1 LRASGKNR
9 CPNPDSRAIDSAI
22 NKKAIR
28 PIRETMMND
37 QLNYLLAQAAKG
49 RMSRREFVGR
59 AGALGVSAAVAGTM
73 LTTAARAEGPVKGGL
88 MRVGMQGGSSTDT
101 LDTALAASEVPF
113 QVNETWGEKL
123 VDLEQNGTLGMRI
136 AEEVSSNADASQWMF
151 KIRKGVEYHDGGT
164 VSAEDVVATLMRHT
178 DDNAKSGAQ
187 GIVKG
192 IADMKAE
199 GDTVTLTLASPN
211 ADLPFLLADYHL
223 IVQKGGGVDNPTSG
237 IGAGA
242 YKITEFQPGVRVAF
256 EKFANYWDSSRGH
269 VDQAEVLIINDNT
282 ARTAAIQS
290 GQIHIMNRIDPK
302 IVALLAGNTDVV
314 IERVAGPGQYVFIM
328 HCDKAPYDNND
339 LRMALKLAINREE
352 MVEKILGGMGSVGN
366 DFPINAAYPLF
377 DDSIPQRVFDPA
389 AAAEA
394 YKKSGHDGS
403 PLIMQ
408 VAPGAF
414 PGAVEA
420 AQLFQS
426 SANAAG
432 IPLQVKLEPD
442 DGYWSNVWNVAPF
455 CASYWGGRPVQDQMY
470 STAYLSTA
478 EWNDTKFFNPEF
490 DALLIAARGEL
501 DQVKRKGQYSEM
513 ASMVRDTGGLILPMF
528 NDFVEGRR
536 AEVGGWV
543 PNPAGSLMNGKVLTL
558 CWLNA

>member
-1 LRASGKNR
+1 MS
-9 CPNPDSRAIDSAI
+9 D
-22 NKKAIR
+22 
-28 PIRETMMND
+28 E
-37 QLNYLLAQAAKG
+37 LNYLVGQAAKG
-49 RMSRREFVGR
+49 RISRRDFVGR
-59 AGALGVSAAVAGTM
+59 AGALGVSSVMAGS
-73 LTTAARAEGPVKGGL
+73 LLATAARAEGPVKGGL
-88 MRVGMQGGSSTDT
+88 MRLGMQGGSSTDS
-101 LDTALAASEVPF
+101 LDPAVAASEVPF

-123 VDLEQNGTLGMRI
+123 VDVSQDGVLDMRL
-136 AEEVSSNADASQWMF
+136 AEEVSSNADATQWMF

-164 VSAEDVVATLMRHT
+164 VTAEDVVATLKRHT
-178 DDNAKSGAQ
+178 DENTKSGAQ

-192 IADMKAE
+192 ISDMKVE
-199 GDTVTLTLASPN
+199 GDMVTLTLASAN
-211 ADLPFLLADYHL
+211 ADLPFLMADYHL
-223 IVQKGGGVDNPTSG
+223 MIQKGGGVDNPTSG

-242 YKITEFQPGVRVAF
+242 YKVTEFEPGVRIAF
-256 EKFANYWDSSRGH
+256 EKFANYWDAGRGH
-269 VDQAEVLIINDNT
+269 VDQAEVLVINDNT

-290 GQIHIMNRIDPK
+290 GQIHAMNRIDPK

-314 IERVAGPGQYVFIM
+314 IERAAGPGHYVFIM
-328 HCDKAPYDNND
+328 HCDKAPFDNND
-339 LRMALKLAINREE
+339 LRMALKLSINRDE

-377 DDSIPQRVFDPA
+377 DDSIEQRKFDPA

-403 PLIMQ
+403 PLILQ

-420 AQLFQS
+420 AQLFQA

-470 STAYLSTA
+470 STAYQSTA
-478 EWNDTKFFNPEF
+478 EWNDTKFVNPEF
-490 DALLIAARGEL
+490 DKLLIAARGEL
-501 DQVKRKGQYSEM
+501 DQVKRKAEYSEM
-513 ASMVRDTGGLILPMF
+513 AHMVRDTGGLILPMF

-536 AEVGGWV
+536 AEVGGWIA
-543 PNPAGSLMNGKVLTL
+543 NPAGSMMNGKMLTK
-558 CWLNA
+558 CWITV

>member
-1 LRASGKNR
+1 MSNELKH
-9 CPNPDSRAIDSAI
+9 
-22 NKKAIR
+22 
-28 PIRETMMND
+28 
-37 QLNYLLAQAAKG
+37 LAVQAAKG
-49 RMSRREFVGR
+49 KISRREFVGR
-59 AGALGVSAAVAGTM
+59 AGALGVSATMAGS
-73 LTTAARAEGPVKGGL
+73 LLATAARAAGPVKGGL
-88 MRVGMQGGSSTDT
+88 MRVGMQGGSSTDS
-101 LDTALAASEVPF
+101 LDPALAASEVPF

-123 VDLEQNGTLGMRI
+123 VDLEQDGTLAMRL
-136 AEEVSSNADASQWMF
+136 AEEVSSNADATQWMF

-164 VSAEDVVATLMRHT
+164 VSADDVVATLKRHT
-178 DDNAKSGAQ
+178 DENTKSGAQ

-192 IADMKAE
+192 ISAMKAE
-199 GDTVTLTLASPN
+199 GDMVTLTLASAN
-211 ADLPFLLADYHL
+211 ADLPFLMADYHL
-223 IVQKGGGVDNPTSG
+223 MIQKAGGVANPTSG

-242 YKITEFQPGVRVAF
+242 YKITEYEPGVRIAF
-256 EKFANYWDSSRGH
+256 EKFANYWDAGRGH
-269 VDQAEVLIINDNT
+269 VDQAEVLVINDNT

-302 IVALLAGNTDVV
+302 IVALLAGAKDVV
-314 IERVAGPGQYVFIM
+314 IERAAGPGHYVFIM

-339 LRMALKLAINREE
+339 LRMALKLAINRDE
-352 MVEKILGGMGSVGN
+352 MVDKILGGMGSVGN

-377 DDSIPQRVFDPA
+377 DDSIPQRKFDLA
-389 AAAEA
+389 AAAAA

-403 PLIMQ
+403 PLMLQ

-420 AQLFQS
+420 AQLFQA

-478 EWNDTKFFNPEF
+478 EWNDTKFINPDF
-490 DALLIAARGEL
+490 DKLLIAARGEL
-501 DQVKRKGQYSEM
+501 DQAKRKAEYSQM
-513 ASMVRDTGGLILPMF
+513 ATMVRDTGGLILPMF

-543 PNPAGSLMNGKVLTL
+543 SNPAGSLMNGKVLTL